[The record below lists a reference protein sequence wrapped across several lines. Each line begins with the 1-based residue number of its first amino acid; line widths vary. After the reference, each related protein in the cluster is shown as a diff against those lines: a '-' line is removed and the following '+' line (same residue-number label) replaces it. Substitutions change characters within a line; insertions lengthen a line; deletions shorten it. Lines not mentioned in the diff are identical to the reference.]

1 MAKSLFETLAV
12 MPAEQA
18 ERFLASCSDDELLDM
33 AAGKW
38 WFMSRPEQIAPE
50 GDWGLWLVLA
60 GRGFGKSRCVYEW
73 LVERIQEFP
82 LDVSGEPTSHLVVA
96 PSIADCENIS
106 IEGESGILP
115 ILRREG
121 IKYHYVKSPR
131 PKIIIEPH
139 GVKIFFV
146 GADKGDAG
154 RGYNLA
160 SLVMD
165 ELVKFPAPRD
175 LWFQALLPALRA
187 NIPGDRP
194 RAVCATTPK
203 PIPLLKE
210 WSKEAKGELP
220 PEEQS
225 KSIGIKVTRGST
237 YDNAS
242 NLNEQALNG
251 FRRAYAGTS
260 MGKQE
265 LEGVLLDDLDGPL
278 FSYSD
283 IDDNR
288 ITTLPEV
295 VEHIAIGVDPNLTG
309 AEKADLMGCVVVA
322 RDNREH
328 MYVIADESV
337 PLTSGEAARHIWKM
351 YAKYDAD
358 SVVVENNLAK
368 AWLRKVLVD
377 TYYEMAREGFFE
389 AFSTPPIHETHAQQ
403 NKKTR
408 AEPVALRYEQGR
420 VHHTKVFEKLEEE
433 MVGWDPIMAKVSPD
447 RMDALVWACTHLM
460 RGEKH
465 TVRMVSPVRMPVAA
479 FAVR

>member
-12 MPAEQA
+12 MPPDQA
-18 ERFLASCSDDELLDM
+18 DRYLAACSEEELLDM
-33 AAGKW
+33 AKGSW
-38 WFMSRPEQIAPE
+38 WYMSRPEQIAPE

-73 LVERIQEFP
+73 LVQRVQDYP
-82 LDVSGEPTSHLVVA
+82 LDVAGEPTSHLVVA

-131 PKIIIEPH
+131 PKIIIEPY

-203 PIPLLKE
+203 PIPILKE

-220 PEEQS
+220 EEEQA

-251 FRRAYAGTS
+251 FQRAYAGTS

-288 ITTLPEV
+288 VRVRPEV
-295 VEHIAIGVDPNLTG
+295 IEHISIGVDPNLTG
-309 AEKADLMGCVVVA
+309 AEKSDLMGCVVVA

-328 MYVIADESV
+328 MYVLADESV
-337 PLTSGEAARHIWKM
+337 ALTGGDAARHIWKM

-358 SVVVENNLAK
+358 SVIVENNLAK
-368 AWLRKVLVD
+368 AWLRKVLID

-389 AFSTPPIHETHAQQ
+389 AFSTPPVHETHAQL

-408 AEPVALRYEQGR
+408 AEPVALRYEQDR
-420 VHHTKVFEKLEEE
+420 VHHVGVFEKLEEE

-460 RGEKH
+460 KGEKH
-465 TVRMVSPVRMPVAA
+465 TVRMISPTRMPVAGLSM
-479 FAVR
+479 R

>member
-1 MAKSLFETLAV
+1 MKEH
-12 MPAEQA
+12 
-18 ERFLASCSDDELLDM
+18 LASLPREEAEYYLSLCTEAELLDM
-33 AAGKW
+33 AKGAW
-38 WFMSRPEQIAPE
+38 WYTSRPEQIAPE
-50 GDWGLWLVLA
+50 GDWGLWLILA

-73 LVERIQEFP
+73 LFQRIMDFP
-82 LDVSGEPTSHLVVA
+82 LDAAGEPTSHLVVA

-106 IEGESGILP
+106 IEGESGLLP

-121 IKYHYVKSPR
+121 VEYHYVKSPR
-131 PKIIIEPH
+131 PKIIVGEH
-139 GVKIFFV
+139 KVKVFFV

-194 RAVCATTPK
+194 RAAVATTPK

-210 WSKEAKGELP
+210 WSKEARGELAAD
-220 PEEQS
+220 EQK

-237 YDNAS
+237 FDNAA

-251 FRRAYAGTS
+251 FRRAYAGTT
-260 MGKQE
+260 MGRQE
-265 LEGVLLDDLDGPL
+265 LEGVLLDALDGPL
-278 FSYSD
+278 FSYD
-283 IDDNR
+283 WIDDQR
-288 ITTLPEV
+288 V
-295 VEHIAIGVDPNLTG
+295 VELPPVIEHISIGVDPNLTG
-309 AEKADLMGCVVVA
+309 DEDTGDLMGVVVA
-322 RDNREH
+322 ARGKDGE
-328 MYVIADESV
+328 MYILADESSI
-337 PLTSGEAARHIWKM
+337 LTSGQAARHVWNM

-358 SVVVENNLAK
+358 SVVVENNLGK

-377 TYYEMAREGFFE
+377 TYWEMAKEGKFPEFGKVPLVE
-389 AFSTPPIHETHAQQ
+389 VHAQQ
-403 NKKTR
+403 GKKTR

-420 VHHTKVFEKLEEE
+420 VHHLGVFEKLEEE

-460 RGEKH
+460 GGEKH
-465 TVRMVSPVRMPVAA
+465 VARIIRPTQRPIA
-479 FAVR
+479 SLTMR

>member
-1 MAKSLFETLAV
+1 MSMKEY
-12 MPAEQA
+12 
-18 ERFLASCSDDELLDM
+18 LASLPGYEVERYLNLCTEAELLDM
-33 AAGKW
+33 AKGAW
-38 WFMSRPEQIAPE
+38 WYTSRPEQIAPE
-50 GDWGLWLVLA
+50 GDWGLWLILA

-73 LVERIQEFP
+73 LVQRIIDYP
-82 LDVSGEPTSHLVVA
+82 LDVAGEPTSHLVVA

-106 IEGESGILP
+106 IEGESGLLP

-121 IKYHYVKSPR
+121 IEYHYVKSPR
-131 PKIIIEPH
+131 PKILVGEH
-139 GVKIFFV
+139 KVKVFFV

-194 RAVCATTPK
+194 RAAVATTPK
-203 PIPLLKE
+203 PIPILKE
-210 WSKEAKGELP
+210 WAKEARGELP
-220 PEEQS
+220 KDEQE

-237 YDNAS
+237 FDNAS

-265 LEGVLLDDLDGPL
+265 LEGILLDALDGPL
-278 FSYSD
+278 FSYTW

-288 ITTLPEV
+288 VTERPPVI
-295 VEHIAIGVDPNLTG
+295 EHIAIGVDPNLTG
-309 AEKADLMGCVVVA
+309 EDDSDLMGCVVVA
-322 RDNREH
+322 RGADGE
-328 MYVIADESV
+328 MFVLADESA
-337 PLTSGEAARHIWKM
+337 PLTSGDAARHIWRT
-351 YAKYDAD
+351 YALYDAD
-358 SVVVENNLAK
+358 SVIVENNLGK
-368 AWLRKVLVD
+368 AWLKKVLHD
-377 TYYEMAREGFFE
+377 TYREMAKEGFFPE
-389 AFSTPPIHETHAQQ
+389 FGKVPIVEVHAQQ
-403 NKKTR
+403 GKKTR

-420 VHHTKVFEKLEEE
+420 VHHLGVFEKLEEE
-433 MVGWDPIMAKVSPD
+433 MVGWDPISAKVSPD

-460 RGEKH
+460 GGEQHKMRIIRP
-465 TVRMVSPVRMPVAA
+465 TARMIPSL
-479 FAVR
+479 AVR